1 LKAEISYAVTHE
13 GALSVSD
20 IVNRRT
26 RLNFELS
33 DQGTSLL
40 EEISEIAAR
49 ALGWDSAKK
58 EESIREYREAVSR
71 QESALVN

>member
-1 LKAEISYAVTHE
+1 M
-13 GALSVSD
+13 
-20 IVNRRT
+20 
-26 RLNFELS
+26 NFELS

-40 EEISEIAAR
+40 EEIAEIAAR